1 MECTSESLGA
11 VLRAFCPWGL
21 VRQALNYIL
30 RGVRIGADRVKIT
43 LFLRGAERVHVP
55 TVIANARKHIY
66 ILHKVACTCGRLAC
80 LQHMLCA
87 HKCAYKMLLSPP
99 HPNKCTTFCYL
110 ASLNFC
116 SYVYQQSC
124 IKVFGFARTHVHTRA
139 HTHTHTHTHTHIH
152 THTHTHTHTQRPQN
166 SANLQARKNFGS
178 PCCLPHAHPTCCTL
192 QAQWFMGCKGRRGAR
207 MAVGNW
213 CHDLSWPGWTSYTQ
227 QPAEWME
234 TWDLLTE
241 TRGCN

>member
-1 MECTSESLGA
+1 M
-11 VLRAFCPWGL
+11 
-21 VRQALNYIL
+21 RQALNYIL

-139 HTHTHTHTHTHIH
+139 HTHSHTRRDNDITDLATVLREHQPAMSTHTHTHTHSH
-152 THTHTHTHTQRPQN
+152 TLTHTRTH
-166 SANLQARKNFGS
+166 
-178 PCCLPHAHPTCCTL
+178 
-192 QAQWFMGCKGRRGAR
+192 
-207 MAVGNW
+207 
-213 CHDLSWPGWTSYTQ
+213 
-227 QPAEWME
+227 AEE
-234 TWDLLTE
+234 
-241 TRGCN
+241 